1 MKLLALTGT
10 LALVAA
16 LPNNVDYEDS
26 PIALEASYEDGA
38 ILGGASPYQKCN
50 KQCKKAFKAAIRHQN
65 KYSQYVSQAC
75 QDLFLIKSFPESYAT
90 QVVAIR
96 GYGPPL
102 LPRLPRL
109 FEKKVRFHRVPLS
122 SARKNFDFE
131 LFLPRDF
138 AIFRIGSRLC
148 TWRNK
153 NV

>member
-26 PIALEASYEDGA
+26 PIALEASYEDT

-90 QVVAIR
+90 QVVAGTKFI
-96 GYGPPL
+96 
-102 LPRLPRL
+102 
-109 FEKKVRFHRVPLS
+109 FKDFDLS
-122 SARKNFDFE
+122 CGDQTYTFNLEIVEQPWKAKEDKWNYAEWSGE
-131 LFLPRDF
+131 
-138 AIFRIGSRLC
+138 AI
-148 TWRNK
+148 
-153 NV
+153 